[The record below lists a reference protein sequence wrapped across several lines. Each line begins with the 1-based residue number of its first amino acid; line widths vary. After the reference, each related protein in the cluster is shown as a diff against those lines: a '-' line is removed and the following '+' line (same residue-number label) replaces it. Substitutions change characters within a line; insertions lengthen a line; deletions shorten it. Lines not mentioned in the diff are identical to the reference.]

1 MASVRREKGR
11 KMSDFTLNITEYSL
25 EDWIA
30 KLRSENVKPL
40 VNVNFKEVKE
50 CLYKNTNAASY
61 TEDEHEAGIATKDVY
76 FSGIGANK
84 DNWE

>member
-30 KLRSENVKPL
+30 KSRSENVKSL
-40 VNVNFKEVKE
+40 VNVHFKEVKE
-50 CLYKNTNAASY
+50 CLYKNTIAASY
-61 TEDEHEAGIATKDVY
+61 TEDEHEAGLATKDVY

-84 DNWE
+84 DKWE